1 MFKDLVA
8 ACKVHKLIYIGDQ
21 TRHLNYVNNMLGK
34 WSDCTQF
41 FLV

>member
-1 MFKDLVA
+1 MFLLLPVG
-8 ACKVHKLIYIGDQ
+8 VRLMYVGDQ